1 MWLSDQWKDYRL
13 LDGCDGE
20 KLEQWGS
27 FVYVRPDPQII
38 WKNKLDKRAWRE
50 ADAQYHRSAS
60 GGGAWEFRTKAAEQE
75 QVIRWNDLKFRVR
88 PMGFKHMGL
97 FPEQA
102 VNWAFMQDMIR
113 ERQGQPRVLNLFA
126 YTGGAT
132 VACLTSGASVCHV
145 DAAKGMVAYA
155 KENVALNALSD
166 GPVRYIVDDAVKFV
180 QREIRRGK
188 SYDAILMDPPS
199 YGRGPGGEI
208 WKIENELYDLV
219 TLCMELLSDQPL
231 FFMINSYTTGLAP
244 TAVQNL
250 LYTTLVRR
258 FGGKVSADEI
268 GLPFE
273 GTELVLPCG
282 CTARWESW
290 WGR

>member
-102 VNWAFMQDMIR
+102 VLSSCRIHGFLS
-113 ERQGQPRVLNLFA
+113 EYLRQV
-126 YTGGAT
+126 
-132 VACLTSGASVCHV
+132 
-145 DAAKGMVAYA
+145 
-155 KENVALNALSD
+155 
-166 GPVRYIVDDAVKFV
+166 
-180 QREIRRGK
+180 
-188 SYDAILMDPPS
+188 
-199 YGRGPGGEI
+199 
-208 WKIENELYDLV
+208 
-219 TLCMELLSDQPL
+219 
-231 FFMINSYTTGLAP
+231 
-244 TAVQNL
+244 
-250 LYTTLVRR
+250 
-258 FGGKVSADEI
+258 
-268 GLPFE
+268 
-273 GTELVLPCG
+273 
-282 CTARWESW
+282 
-290 WGR
+290 